1 VRVLVAD
8 DHPVFRTGL
17 ATILGDL
24 DGIEVVG
31 QAADGDEA
39 VARAGELAPDV
50 VVMDLH
56 MPGRNGIEAT
66 RAILA
71 ERAETAVLVLTMLED
86 DASVVA
92 ALRAGARGYV
102 VKGADRDVIA
112 RALHAVAGGQAFLG
126 AEVAG
131 AALARLTAAEA
142 APPFPELTERERE
155 VLGLV
160 ARGLTNAAIAD
171 RLVLSGKTVRNHVS
185 NVLTK
190 LGVEGRG
197 EAVVR
202 ARNAGLG
209 G

>member
-24 DGIEVVG
+24 EGIEVVG

-39 VARAGELAPDV
+39 VAQAAALAPDV

-66 RAILA
+66 RAVLA
-71 ERAETAVLVLTMLED
+71 ERPETAVLVLTMLED

-102 VKGADRDVIA
+102 VKGADRDDIA

-131 AALARLTAAEA
+131 PALARLTAAEA
-142 APPFPELTERERE
+142 APPFPELTDRERE

-185 NVLTK
+185 NVLLK
-190 LGVEGRG
+190 IGAPDRSAAIVL
-197 EAVVR
+197 
-202 ARNAGLG
+202 AREAGLR
-209 G
+209 